1 MIAIADTSS
10 SSLGTPLQELPI
22 KSSMAYIVATAA
34 NTIINSRIG
43 RRSGAFS
50 VASCGGVVESWLA
63 ARSREFSFCEDID
76 PGAGGT
82 AEVSAGFSGPAAP
95 LIR

>member
-34 NTIINSRIG
+34 NTINNSRIG
-43 RRSGAFS
+43 RRSGALS
-50 VASCGGVVESWLA
+50 VAS
-63 ARSREFSFCEDID
+63 
-76 PGAGGT
+76 
-82 AEVSAGFSGPAAP
+82 
-95 LIR
+95 